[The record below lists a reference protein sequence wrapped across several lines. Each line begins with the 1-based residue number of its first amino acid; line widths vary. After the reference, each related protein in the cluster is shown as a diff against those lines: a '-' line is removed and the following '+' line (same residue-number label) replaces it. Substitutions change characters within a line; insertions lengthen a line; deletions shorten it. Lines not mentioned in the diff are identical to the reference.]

1 MASEI
6 TVEEVARH
14 LKLSAADEH
23 LPLIVDAVNGMVT
36 TWHGG
41 NWPAGVHLG
50 AVMLAARLHRR
61 RNSAA
66 GVETFSD
73 MGASYVSRYDAD
85 LDRQLQINAWSPPVV
100 G

>member
-1 MASEI
+1 MI
-6 TVEEVARH
+6 TPNVVANH
-14 LKLSAADEH
+14 LKLAGGPDDH
-23 LPLIVDAVNGMVT
+23 LKIIVDAVNGMINE
-36 TWHGG
+36 WHGEK
-41 NWPAGVHLG
+41 WPAGVELG
-50 AVMLAARLHRR
+50 AIMLAARLHRR

-85 LDRQLQINAWSPPVV
+85 LDRQLRINAWTPPVV

>member
-1 MASEI
+1 MI
-6 TVEEVARH
+6 TTAQVATH
-14 LKLSAADEH
+14 LKLSGPDEH
-23 LPLIVDAVNGMVT
+23 LEIIVDAVNGMVAE
-36 TWHGG
+36 WHGDK
-41 NWPAGVHLG
+41 WPAGVDLG
-50 AVMLAARLHRR
+50 AIMLAARLHRR

-85 LDRQLQINAWSPPVV
+85 LDRQLRINGWTTPVV

>member
-1 MASEI
+1 MI
-6 TVEEVARH
+6 TTEQVQTH
-14 LKLSAADEH
+14 LKLSGPDEH
-23 LPLIVDAVNGMVT
+23 LKIIVDAVNGMVKE
-36 TWHGG
+36 WHGDE
-41 NWPAGVHLG
+41 WPAGVNLG
-50 AVMLAARLHRR
+50 AIMLAARLHRR

-85 LDRQLQINAWSPPVV
+85 LDRQLRINGWTPPVV